1 MGLLILACASLVAV
15 YAQQPTPCQTP
26 PQWQGKFARRDDMK
40 NFTMYAEIS
49 YDATNRRVRE
59 VEYLEEGSTR
69 MFYDVLYLHN
79 VNKEYK
85 IDLKN
90 KNCTVGSLTRPFR
103 PFGIPPEAN
112 YTGSANVGPVNIPD
126 EHATIVLFEGR
137 NERGDS
143 ISTVK
148 SQHLIVSLLPM
159 VSTVTKPD
167 TNTQT
172 SSISLAESQIQLF
185 SSPHKDASLCR
196 IKQPRDNAY
205 FNSPLVV
212 FI

>member
-1 MGLLILACASLVAV
+1 MG
-15 YAQQPTPCQTP
+15 
-26 PQWQGKFARRDDMK
+26 
-40 NFTMYAEIS
+40 TMYAEIS

-137 NERGDS
+137 NEREGFYFYGEVTAPDCIPVANGFYS
-143 ISTVK
+143 NKTGYEHTDFFDITGGIPDPTV
-148 SQHLIVSLLPM
+148 
-159 VSTVTKPD
+159 
-167 TNTQT
+167 
-172 SSISLAESQIQLF
+172 